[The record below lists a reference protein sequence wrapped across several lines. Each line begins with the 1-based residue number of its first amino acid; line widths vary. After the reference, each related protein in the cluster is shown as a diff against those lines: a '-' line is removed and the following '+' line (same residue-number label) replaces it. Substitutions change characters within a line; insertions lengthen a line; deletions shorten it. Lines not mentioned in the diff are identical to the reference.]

1 MKFLPMT
8 ILSSHSLYILLIEIV
23 LPWIE
28 TMTRPGPIANIEEQ
42 DLQVLNCLSLENGV
56 GFNELWRKL
65 KANGHGVSYTTLS
78 NTLKRLE
85 SQKCVNYQVEEA
97 RKKIPQ
103 HIYSKTKHGVDYQ
116 LHLNDKLR
124 LSMSKTKKI
133 VKARKGQ
140 IKYNQIIL
148 GELPYT
154 CEIELAASNLTKEK
168 EESITDFMGTV
179 GDTVTSN
186 VAETLNLAYSGFIA
200 LLSRGNKKEAFE
212 YLKKALRFKLKFTL
226 AFDGSRASVDETWKK
241 TLENQDDLTNAIQAI
256 NTPSY
261 TELLSCWM
269 FGLLNIIFP
278 SKDSQFDLSNIDGW
292 TKLITERSNRIR
304 TEKKLPLLNENQVKI
319 FLKEQIENGDIS
331 IRPIH
336 LDTGIMQFHDRVPS
350 QELEDSYS
358 FVLGLTSSLKNM
370 LESTTL

>member
-1 MKFLPMT
+1 
-8 ILSSHSLYILLIEIV
+8 
-23 LPWIE
+23 
-28 TMTRPGPIANIEEQ
+28 MTRPGPIANIEEQ
-42 DLQVLNCLSLENGV
+42 DLQVLNCLSIENGV

-65 KANGHGVSYTTLS
+65 KAKGHGVSYTTLS

-116 LHLNDKLR
+116 LHLNDKFR
-124 LSMSKTKKI
+124 LSMSKTRKI

-168 EESITDFMGTV
+168 EEAITDFMGTV

-212 YLKKALRFKLKFTL
+212 YLKKALRFKLKFTV

-241 TLENQDDLTNAIQAI
+241 TLENQDELTNAIQAI
-256 NTPSY
+256 NRPSH

-278 SKDSQFDLSNIDGW
+278 SEKSQFDLSNIDGW
-292 TKLITERSNRIR
+292 TKLITERSNTIR
-304 TEKKLPLLNENQVKI
+304 SEKKLPLLNENQVKI
-319 FLKEQIENGDIS
+319 YLKEQVENGDIS

-350 QELEDSYS
+350 QESEDSYS
-358 FVLGLTSSLKNM
+358 FVLGLTSSLKSM
-370 LESTTL
+370 LENTTS

>member
-1 MKFLPMT
+1 
-8 ILSSHSLYILLIEIV
+8 
-23 LPWIE
+23 
-28 TMTRPGPIANIEEQ
+28 MTRPGPIANIEEK

-85 SQKCVNYQVEEA
+85 SQKCVNYQIEKA
-97 RKKIPQ
+97 KKKIPQ
-103 HIYSKTKHGVDYQ
+103 HIYLKTKHGMDYQ
-116 LHLNDKLR
+116 LHLNDKLK
-124 LSMSKTKKI
+124 LSMSKTRKI

-179 GDTVTSN
+179 GDTLTSN
-186 VAETLNLAYSGFIA
+186 VAETLNQAYSGFIA
-200 LLSRGNKKEAFE
+200 HLSMGNKTEAFE
-212 YLKKALRFKLKFTL
+212 YLKKALRFKLKFTV
-226 AFDGSRASVDETWKK
+226 AFDGSRALVDEAWKK
-241 TLENQDDLTNAIQAI
+241 TLDNQNDLANAIQEI
-256 NTPSY
+256 NTPSH

-269 FGLLNIIFP
+269 FGLLSIIFP
-278 SKDSQFDLSNIDGW
+278 SRESPFDLSNIDGW

-304 TEKKLPLLNENQVKI
+304 AEKKLPLLNEDQVEKY
-319 FLKEQIENGDIS
+319 LKEEVENGNIS

-350 QELEDSYS
+350 QDSEDSYS
-358 FVLGLTSSLKNM
+358 FVLGLTSSLKSM
-370 LESTTL
+370 LESTTI

>member
-1 MKFLPMT
+1 MKFL
-8 ILSSHSLYILLIEIV
+8 IVLFSLVILYILLIEVV
-23 LPWIE
+23 LLWRE

-42 DLQVLNCLSLENGV
+42 DLQVLNCLSIENGV

-65 KANGHGVSYTTLS
+65 KAKGHGVSYTTLS

-85 SQKCVNYQVEEA
+85 SQKCVNYQVEEG

-116 LHLNDKLR
+116 LHLNDKIR
-124 LSMSKTKKI
+124 LSMSKTRKI

-154 CEIELAASNLTKEK
+154 CEIELASSNLTKEK

-200 LLSRGNKKEAFE
+200 LLSKGNKKEAFD
-212 YLKKALRFKLKFTL
+212 YLKKALRFKLKFTV
-226 AFDGSRASVDETWKK
+226 AFDGGRASIDEAWKK
-241 TLENQDDLTNAIQAI
+241 TLENQNELTNAIQAI
-256 NTPSY
+256 NRPSH
-261 TELLSCWM
+261 TELLSCWI

-278 SKDSQFDLSNIDGW
+278 SEKNQFDLSNIDGW
-292 TKLITERSNRIR
+292 TKLITERSNSIR
-304 TEKKLPLLNENQVKI
+304 SEKKLPLLNENQVRI
-319 FLKEQIENGDIS
+319 YLQEQIENGDIS
-331 IRPIH
+331 IRPIN
-336 LDTGIMQFHDRVPS
+336 LDTGIMQFHDRVS
-350 QELEDSYS
+350 GQESEDSYS
-358 FVLGLTSSLKNM
+358 FVLGLTSSLKSM
-370 LESTTL
+370 LENTTS